1 MFNTF
6 RLEGAFK
13 SSESSEMTHV
23 LTNPGFPHG
32 MKFRSKSVDVTK
44 LHGCRKEGISSK
56 EFDRI
61 RSLSRQSWNRD
72 YEDPGKPLPRVK
84 TNHYQTTYNSSYRYK
99 LQDEL
104 TPNRPTSPTR
114 RNNPHP
120 TK

>member
-1 MFNTF
+1 
-6 RLEGAFK
+6 
-13 SSESSEMTHV
+13 MTHV
-23 LTNPGFPHG
+23 LTNPGFPSD

-44 LHGCRKEGISSK
+44 LHGRRKEGISSK

-72 YEDPGKPLPRVK
+72 YQDPGNPLPKVT
-84 TNHYQTTYNSSYRYK
+84 TNHYQTTYNTSYRYK
-99 LQDEL
+99 LLDEY
-104 TPNRPTSPTR
+104 TPCRPTSPTR